1 MAIRSITI
9 GMHIR
14 LPSGNVLRVVR
25 CTGREWVCEYTDRAR
40 ARGDVVYTGAFLR
53 RFGRAV

>member
-40 ARGDVVYTGAFLR
+40 ARGEVVYTGAFLR

>member
-40 ARGDVVYTGAFLR
+40 ARGEVVYTGAFLR
-53 RFGRAV
+53 KFGRAV

>member
-1 MAIRSITI
+1 MAIRSITV

-25 CTGREWVCEYTDRAR
+25 CTGREWVCEYTEHAR
-40 ARGDVVYTGAFLR
+40 ARGEVVYTGAFLR
-53 RFGRAV
+53 KFGRAV

>member
-25 CTGREWVCEYTDRAR
+25 CMGREWVCEYTDRAR
-40 ARGDVVYTGAFLR
+40 ARGEVVYTGAFLR